1 MLDRNIIKKLIVNS
15 GLTKR
20 QVALKA
26 GINVQ
31 NLYNFLNGR
40 LKSMD
45 VNTAFKLA
53 DALDV
58 DINKFREEK

>member
-1 MLDRNIIKKLIVNS
+1 MINRELIQNLVNES

-20 QVALKA
+20 QIALKA
-26 GINVQ
+26 NISVQ
-31 NLYNFLNGR
+31 NFYNYLNGR

-58 DINKFREEK
+58 DINEFREEK

>member
-1 MLDRNIIKKLIVNS
+1 MLNRDIIQKKIDSS
-15 GLTKR
+15 GMTKR

-26 GINVQ
+26 EINVH

-40 LKSMD
+40 LNSMD

-53 DALDV
+53 DALGV
-58 DINKFREEK
+58 DINEFRKE

>member
-1 MLDRNIIKKLIVNS
+1 MLDRNIIKQKIINS

-53 DALDV
+53 DALGV
-58 DINKFREEK
+58 DINEFREEK

>member
-1 MLDRNIIKKLIVNS
+1 MINRDIIQQKITSS
-15 GLTKR
+15 GMTKR

-26 GINVQ
+26 GINVH

-53 DALDV
+53 DALGV
-58 DINKFREEK
+58 DINEFRKG